1 MTTTE
6 AGASARLSLWRVE
19 RLRLLRTG
27 HWIALAIVFVLF
39 GLADP
44 LLTRYLGK
52 LLSGSTGDAYIHIT
66 VTAPRASDGMSSYF
80 SNITTLG
87 TLVTVVVA
95 GLAFSIRA
103 NPPLATLYLTHF
115 PSRAALL
122 TPRLLTIAGATAI
135 ASILGGAAAAY
146 ETALLIGAPA
156 AASTV
161 TGIAV
166 STAGMLFAV
175 AVTFLSASLL
185 RGQVGAIAAALVAV
199 LAVVPLADLI
209 PGIRPIG
216 PNAFTALPVTLQ
228 TTAWTAHDT
237 WSTALTLG
245 LATVCVLAGF
255 VRAHRWEL

>member
-1 MTTTE
+1 MTTT
-6 AGASARLSLWRVE
+6 AVAPGRVSLWRVE

-27 HWIALAIVFVLF
+27 RWIALATVFILF

-44 LLTRYLGK
+44 LLTRYLGQ
-52 LLSGSTGDAYIHIT
+52 LLSGTTGNTYIHIT
-66 VTAPRASDGMSSYF
+66 VMKPRASDAMSSYF

-103 NPPLATLYLTHF
+103 NPSLATLYLTHF
-115 PSRAALL
+115 PRRAALL
-122 TPRLLTIAGATAI
+122 APRLVTIVAATAA
-135 ASILGGAAAAY
+135 ASVLGGAAAAY

-156 AASTV
+156 AGPTV

-166 STAGMLFAV
+166 STGAMVLAV

-185 RGQVGAIAAALVAV
+185 RGQVGTIAVALVAV
-199 LAVVPLADLI
+199 FVVVPLADLI
-209 PGIRPIG
+209 PGVRPIG

-228 TTAWTAHDT
+228 TAAWTAHDT
-237 WSTALTLG
+237 WSLVVTTG
-245 LATVCVLAGF
+245 LATVCVVAGF
-255 VRAHRWEL
+255 WLAHRWEL